1 MVVVNGRIVDFLI
14 DRCEDGYAEFLFKS
28 DYDKDCPRFE
38 AICSGKIPDVVPGVP
53 IKVEFRV
60 ETVNDITKIDFK
72 ALKIEQITKFVKT
85 KYMNETAY
93 TCINFNDEEYAK
105 TLLTKVKGIS
115 AKIANRI
122 LEAVDGDISRPRFSI
137 SLLIRISSSV

>member
-60 ETVNDITKIDFK
+60 EAVNDITKIDFK

-93 TCINFNDEEYAK
+93 T
-105 TLLTKVKGIS
+105 
-115 AKIANRI
+115 
-122 LEAVDGDISRPRFSI
+122 
-137 SLLIRISSSV
+137 